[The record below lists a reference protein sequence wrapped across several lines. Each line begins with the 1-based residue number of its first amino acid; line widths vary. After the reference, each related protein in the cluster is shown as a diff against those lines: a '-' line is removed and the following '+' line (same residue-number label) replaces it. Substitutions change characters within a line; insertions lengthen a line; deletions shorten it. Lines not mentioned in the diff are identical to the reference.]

1 MKVLDATF
9 LADYFEDVDTATRYL
24 EEHAND
30 RFVIP
35 APAFAEVLVGEGN
48 GPDES
53 DIEGAREALSWA
65 EVYPVD
71 ERTAV
76 TAAEIADEVGPQG
89 PYLTGM
95 DGVIAAVARELEAPV
110 VSADRDL
117 THPETRKVIDV
128 EEYRHPPR
136 DV

>member
-9 LADYFEDVDTATRYL
+9 LVDYLEDVDVATAYL
-24 EEHAND
+24 EEHSTK

-35 APAFAEVLVGEGN
+35 SPAFAEVLVGEGN

-53 DIEGAREALSWA
+53 DIGGACEALSWA
-65 EVYPVD
+65 EVYPID

-76 TAAEIADEVGPQG
+76 MAGEIADEVGPQG

-95 DGVIAAVARELEAPV
+95 DSVIAAVGRELDAPV

-117 THPETRKVIDV
+117 THSETRKIVDV
-128 EEYRHPPR
+128 EEY
-136 DV
+136 

>member
-1 MKVLDATF
+1 MVSL
-9 LADYFEDVDTATRYL
+9 EDVDAATRYL
-24 EEHAND
+24 EEHSTE

-71 ERTAV
+71 GGTAI
-76 TAAEIADEVGPQG
+76 TAAEVADEVGPQG
-89 PYLTGM
+89 PYLTGI
-95 DGVIAAVARELEAPV
+95 DGVIAAVGRELDAAI

-117 THPETRKVIDV
+117 THPETAAVIDV
-128 EEYRHPPR
+128 EDYTDTGR
-136 DV
+136 

>member
-9 LADYFEDVDTATRYL
+9 LADYLADVDAATQYL
-24 EEHAND
+24 EEHSSEQ
-30 RFVIP
+30 FVIP

-53 DIEGAREALSWA
+53 DIEGAREALAWA

-71 ERTAV
+71 ERTAI
-76 TAAEIADEVGPQG
+76 TAGEVAAEVGPQG
-89 PYLTGM
+89 PFLTGM
-95 DGVIAAVARELEAPV
+95 DSVIAAVGRELGAAV

-117 THPETRKVIDV
+117 THPATAAVIDV
-128 EEYRHPPR
+128 DDYTDTSRR
-136 DV
+136 A

>member
-9 LADYFEDVDTATRYL
+9 LADYLEDVDAATRYL
-24 EEHAND
+24 EEHSTE

-35 APAFAEVLVGEGN
+35 APAFAAVLVGEGN
-48 GPDES
+48 GQDES

-65 EVYPVD
+65 EVYPVYG
-71 ERTAV
+71 RTAV

-95 DGVIAAVARELEAPV
+95 DGVITAVGRELDSAV

-117 THPETRKVIDV
+117 THPEIAAVIDV
-128 EEYRHPPR
+128 GDYTNTGR
-136 DV
+136 